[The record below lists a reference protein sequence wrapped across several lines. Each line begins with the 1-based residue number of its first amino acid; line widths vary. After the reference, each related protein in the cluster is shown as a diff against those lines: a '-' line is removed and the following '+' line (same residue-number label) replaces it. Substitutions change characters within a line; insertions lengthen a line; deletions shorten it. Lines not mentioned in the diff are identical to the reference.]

1 MQKNII
7 RFLLI
12 AAIGTGIALSALYR
26 DQIQPEKI
34 QTMLE
39 NSGMLAPVLF
49 MLFFA
54 AGTVLFAPGSIFAL
68 YVALYCLGRALIET
82 IRIDEANLI
91 FGVRLNVWTSVVLLF
106 ASLIY
111 LRQNQLPKESSVK

>member
-1 MQKNII
+1 
-7 RFLLI
+7 LI
-12 AAIGTGIALSALYR
+12 KVGSSR
-26 DQIQPEKI
+26 K
-34 QTMLE
+34 
-39 NSGMLAPVLF
+39 
-49 MLFFA
+49 
-54 AGTVLFAPGSIFAL
+54 FAPGSIFAL

>member
-1 MQKNII
+1 LLKALDVGEIGLII
-7 RFLLI
+7 LI
-12 AAIGTGIALSALYR
+12 KVGSR
-26 DQIQPEKI
+26 KR
-34 QTMLE
+34 
-39 NSGMLAPVLF
+39 
-49 MLFFA
+49 
-54 AGTVLFAPGSIFAL
+54 FAPGSIFTL
-68 YVALYCLGRALIET
+68 YVALYCLGRALIEM